1 MIVFGALFF
10 CAWRAMITCP
20 KCHQQVA
27 DDARF
32 CGNCATPI
40 VAAGA
45 SEDVEAPDPFV
56 GKCIDNKYY
65 ITERIAAGGMGVVYR
80 ATQKGVGQDVAIKR
94 LHADFYQNPVIVKR
108 FINEAR
114 SYGEITHPNAVKLH
128 DLLNVNGQI
137 CIVMEYVK
145 GRTLRDYIDNH
156 YHFTNRQIID
166 ICLQIADALGT
177 VHRAGIIHRDLKSD
191 NIMLVETVSRRFSVK
206 ILDFGIAKIRDG
218 SDVSQT
224 QSGLIVGS
232 PEFMAPEQ
240 CFGQKIDHRV
250 DIYAFGILMYLMICE
265 QLPFCSDSGM
275 ALMQMQISKA
285 IPQMV
290 RPDHTEVLPGFV
302 AIVNKCLEKD
312 PDNRYN
318 SFDDVI
324 VDLTEIQEGR
334 QTSIAV
340 SAVYETVPEPA
351 QDEKPAADASDAAP
365 KEAKAKAK
373 EADDDDDK
381 DDEEDDGAFVL
392 DDDDEPRHSLVFTID
407 ASESEL
413 QLSDEDDSSDAKDE
427 ADSEA
432 EADDEDDD
440 NDGFS
445 LGNIGDLDAPTDL
458 SSVSNH
464 ESHTGR
470 NILVALL
477 ILLAGGGG
485 VLYYLHTS
493 GRIDVEQIIGQIT
506 GRETKPEVIEPIT
519 AAPTAPETAPAE
531 SGNTAAA
538 PVEPPVVDPTP
549 EPELPKLPDPAP
561 PSAVASRD
569 NINRGIARATMAQAA
584 KMLKDAS
591 FDDVMPLLNA
601 VEAQKSIL
609 TETDIAQHA
618 QLVDTKERYQ
628 TMVDQA
634 KKAQR
639 NMKCDTIRDL
649 IEPLQDDE
657 QAMRDLLSKQ
667 LQKCEY
673 VEKSA
678 PLTVD

>member
-1 MIVFGALFF
+1 
-10 CAWRAMITCP
+10 MITCP
-20 KCHQQVA
+20 KCHHQVA

-45 SEDVEAPDPFV
+45 SEDVELSDPFV

-94 LHADFYQNPVIVKR
+94 LHADFYQDPVIVKR

-156 YHFTNRQIID
+156 YHFSNRQIID

-191 NIMLVETVSRRFSVK
+191 NIMLVETVSKRFSVK

-224 QSGLIVGS
+224 QNGLIVGS

-265 QLPFCSDSGM
+265 QLPFSSDSGM

-285 IPQMV
+285 IPQMT

-302 AIVNKCLEKD
+302 AIVNKCLEKN
-312 PDNRYN
+312 PDDRYN

-351 QDEKPAADASDAAP
+351 QDTKTASDAP
-365 KEAKAKAK
+365 KEA
-373 EADDDDDK
+373 DDSE
-381 DDEEDDGAFVL
+381 DEPDDGFVL
-392 DDDDEPRHSLVFTID
+392 DDGDEPRHSLMFTID

-413 QLSDEDDSSDAKDE
+413 KLSDEDDSSDNDAGE
-427 ADSEA
+427 AA
-432 EADDEDDD
+432 ETDDEEDD

-445 LGNIGDLDAPTDL
+445 LGNIGDLDAPSDL
-458 SSVSNH
+458 SANSVH

-470 NILVALL
+470 NIFVALL
-477 ILLAGGGG
+477 ILLIGGGG
-485 VLYYLHTS
+485 VLYYLHNS
-493 GRIDVEQIIGQIT
+493 GRIDMHPLIDRVM
-506 GRETKPEVIEPIT
+506 GRETKPAVTEPVTTDPIV
-519 AAPTAPETAPAE
+519 PETVAVE
-531 SGNTAAA
+531 SGNTAVAA
-538 PVEPPVVDPTP
+538 PEVPAVQPDP
-549 EPELPKLPDPAP
+549 EPALPKLPDPAP
-561 PSAVASRD
+561 PSAVASRQ
-569 NINRGIARATMAQAA
+569 NIDRGIARAAMDQAA
-584 KMLKDAS
+584 KMLKGAS
-591 FDDVMPLLNA
+591 FDDVMPLLSA

-609 TETDIAQHA
+609 TEADIALHA

-639 NMKCDTIRDL
+639 NMKCDTIREL

-657 QAMRDLLSKQ
+657 QAMRDLLNKH

>member
-1 MIVFGALFF
+1 
-10 CAWRAMITCP
+10 MITCP
-20 KCHQQVA
+20 KCHHQVA

-45 SEDVEAPDPFV
+45 SEDVELSDPFV

-94 LHADFYQNPVIVKR
+94 LHADFYQDPVIVKR

-156 YHFTNRQIID
+156 YHFSNRQIID

-191 NIMLVETVSRRFSVK
+191 NIMLVETVSKRFSVK

-224 QSGLIVGS
+224 QNGLIVGS

-265 QLPFCSDSGM
+265 QLPFSSDSGM

-285 IPQMV
+285 IPQMT

-302 AIVNKCLEKD
+302 AIVNKCLEKN
-312 PDNRYN
+312 PDDRYN

-351 QDEKPAADASDAAP
+351 QDTKTASDAP
-365 KEAKAKAK
+365 KEA
-373 EADDDDDK
+373 DDSE
-381 DDEEDDGAFVL
+381 DEPDDGFVL
-392 DDDDEPRHSLVFTID
+392 DDGDEPRHSLMFTID

-413 QLSDEDDSSDAKDE
+413 KLSDEDDSSDNDAGE
-427 ADSEA
+427 AA
-432 EADDEDDD
+432 ETDDEEDD

-445 LGNIGDLDAPTDL
+445 LGNIGDLDAPSDL
-458 SSVSNH
+458 SANSVH

-470 NILVALL
+470 NIFVALL
-477 ILLAGGGG
+477 ILLIGGGG
-485 VLYYLHTS
+485 VLYYLHNS
-493 GRIDVEQIIGQIT
+493 GRIDMHPLIDRVM
-506 GRETKPEVIEPIT
+506 GRETKPAVTEPVTTDPIV
-519 AAPTAPETAPAE
+519 PETVAVE
-531 SGNTAAA
+531 SGNTAVAA
-538 PVEPPVVDPTP
+538 PEVPAVQPDP
-549 EPELPKLPDPAP
+549 EPALPKLPDPAP
-561 PSAVASRD
+561 PSAVASRQ
-569 NINRGIARATMAQAA
+569 NIDRGIARATMDQAA
-584 KMLKDAS
+584 KMLKGAS
-591 FDDVMPLLNA
+591 FDDVMPLLSA

-609 TETDIAQHA
+609 TEADIALHA

-639 NMKCDTIRDL
+639 NMKCDTIREL

-657 QAMRDLLSKQ
+657 QAMRDLLNKH

>member
-1 MIVFGALFF
+1 
-10 CAWRAMITCP
+10 MITCP

-265 QLPFCSDSGM
+265 QLPFSSESGM

-285 IPQMV
+285 IPQMA
-290 RPDHTEVLPGFV
+290 RPDNTEVLPGFV

-312 PDNRYN
+312 PDDRYN

-351 QDEKPAADASDAAP
+351 SEPKAAAEASVDASE
-365 KEAKAKAK
+365 KEDKTVA
-373 EADDDDDK
+373 ETDDDDD
-381 DDEEDDGAFVL
+381 DGDDDGFVL
-392 DDDDEPRHSLVFTID
+392 DGDDEPRHSLTFTID
-407 ASESEL
+407 ESESEL
-413 QLSDEDDSSDAKDE
+413 QMSDADDRSDAEEDDKT
-427 ADSEA
+427 EA

-445 LGNIGDLDAPTDL
+445 LGNIGDLDAPSDL
-458 SSVSNH
+458 SSASNR

-477 ILLAGGGG
+477 ILLIGGGG
-485 VLYYLHTS
+485 VLYYLHSS
-493 GRIDVEQIIGQIT
+493 GRIDIEQLIGQVT
-506 GRETKPEVIEPIT
+506 GRETKPEVSDPVTPEPV
-519 AAPTAPETAPAE
+519 APETAPTETA
-531 SGNTAAA
+531 NNAAA
-538 PVEPPVVDPTP
+538 PIEPPVVEPTP

-609 TETDIAQHA
+609 TESDIAQHA

>member
-1 MIVFGALFF
+1 
-10 CAWRAMITCP
+10 MITCP
-20 KCHQQVA
+20 KCHHQVA

-45 SEDVEAPDPFV
+45 SEDVELSDPFV

-94 LHADFYQNPVIVKR
+94 LHADFYQDPVIVKR

-156 YHFTNRQIID
+156 YHFSNRQIID

-191 NIMLVETVSRRFSVK
+191 NIMLVETVSKRFSVK

-224 QSGLIVGS
+224 QNGLIVGS

-265 QLPFCSDSGM
+265 QLPFSSDSGM

-285 IPQMV
+285 IPQMT

-302 AIVNKCLEKD
+302 AIVNKCLEKN
-312 PDNRYN
+312 PDDRYN

-351 QDEKPAADASDAAP
+351 QDTNKTVSDAP
-365 KEAKAKAK
+365 KEA
-373 EADDDDDK
+373 DDSE
-381 DDEEDDGAFVL
+381 DEPDDGFVL
-392 DDDDEPRHSLVFTID
+392 DDGDEPRHSLMFTID

-413 QLSDEDDSSDAKDE
+413 KLSDEDDSSDNDAGE
-427 ADSEA
+427 AA
-432 EADDEDDD
+432 ETDDEEDD

-445 LGNIGDLDAPTDL
+445 LGNIGDLDAPSDL
-458 SSVSNH
+458 SANSVH

-470 NILVALL
+470 NIFVALL
-477 ILLAGGGG
+477 ILLIGGGG
-485 VLYYLHTS
+485 VLYYLHNS
-493 GRIDVEQIIGQIT
+493 GRIDMHPLIDRVM
-506 GRETKPEVIEPIT
+506 GRETKPAVTEPVTTDPIV
-519 AAPTAPETAPAE
+519 PETVAVE
-531 SGNTAAA
+531 SGNTAVAA
-538 PVEPPVVDPTP
+538 PEVPAVQPDP
-549 EPELPKLPDPAP
+549 EPALPKLPDPAP
-561 PSAVASRD
+561 PSAVASRQ
-569 NINRGIARATMAQAA
+569 NIDRGIARATMDQAA
-584 KMLKDAS
+584 KMLKGAS
-591 FDDVMPLLNA
+591 FDDVMPLLSA

-609 TETDIAQHA
+609 TEADIALHA

-639 NMKCDTIRDL
+639 NMKCDTIREL

-657 QAMRDLLSKQ
+657 QAMRDLLNKH

>member
-1 MIVFGALFF
+1 
-10 CAWRAMITCP
+10 MITCP
-20 KCHQQVA
+20 KCHHQVA

-45 SEDVEAPDPFV
+45 SEDVELSDPFV

-94 LHADFYQNPVIVKR
+94 LHADFYQDPVIVKR

-156 YHFTNRQIID
+156 YHFSNRQIID

-191 NIMLVETVSRRFSVK
+191 NIMLVETVSKRFSVK

-224 QSGLIVGS
+224 QNGLIVGS

-265 QLPFCSDSGM
+265 QLPFSSDSGM

-285 IPQMV
+285 IPQMT

-312 PDNRYN
+312 PDDRYD

-351 QDEKPAADASDAAP
+351 QDTKTASDAP
-365 KEAKAKAK
+365 KEADGS
-373 EADDDDDK
+373 E
-381 DDEEDDGAFVL
+381 DEPEDGFVL
-392 DDDDEPRHSLVFTID
+392 DDDDEPRHSLMFTID

-413 QLSDEDDSSDAKDE
+413 KLSDEDDSSDNDAGE
-427 ADSEA
+427 AA
-432 EADDEDDD
+432 ETDDEEDDEEDD

-445 LGNIGDLDAPTDL
+445 LGNIGDLDAPSDL
-458 SSVSNH
+458 SANSVH

-470 NILVALL
+470 NIFVALL
-477 ILLAGGGG
+477 ILLIGGGG
-485 VLYYLHTS
+485 VLYYLHNS
-493 GRIDVEQIIGQIT
+493 GRIDMHPLIDRVM
-506 GRETKPEVIEPIT
+506 GRETKPAVTEPVTTDPIV
-519 AAPTAPETAPAE
+519 PETAAVE
-531 SGNTAAA
+531 SGSTAVAA
-538 PVEPPVVDPTP
+538 PEVPAVQPDP
-549 EPELPKLPDPAP
+549 EPALPKLPDPAP
-561 PSAVASRD
+561 PSAVASRQ
-569 NINRGIARATMAQAA
+569 NIDRGIARATMDQAA
-584 KMLKDAS
+584 KMLKGAS
-591 FDDVMPLLNA
+591 FDDVMPLLSA

-609 TETDIAQHA
+609 TEADIALHA

-639 NMKCDTIRDL
+639 NMKCDTIREL

-657 QAMRDLLSKQ
+657 QAMRDLLNKH